1 MQTVKPLSNVP
12 TALKLAFVGCYVSHK
27 KMPRP
32 CLALVASVFV
42 AACPLFADD
51 ELNEL
56 IEDLVKV
63 AEPGFGYSGY
73 FSGSQF
79 LPYGDSEQ
87 FGTFVFGGT
96 YRSESDTL
104 RRIVSKGPGAVS
116 TLLKHLSDDRKIA
129 IEPLTGMMWMDFP
142 DEYDFN
148 PRTRLKPPANVNR
161 DTFENSEKHPDS
173 HAVTIGDLCFVA
185 IGQIVNRNYSATR
198 YQPTGGLVV
207 NSPTHSKRLR
217 DELIADWSDLTAEEH
232 RRLLIEDF
240 EKPDHED
247 RRIGAYWRLSFY
259 YPDAV
264 EPLVLKALEQPT
276 FDVFKVEEFCRDNLY
291 HAKAEDREQI
301 YDNFISQN
309 GSHYSVGVMAQL
321 FDDLDTLEA
330 HEERR
335 ISPPLTEYSTQPR
348 ELLIQLF
355 DRDDSIKSADRP
367 QVTVMSE
374 AERSR
379 FIGSL
384 THDES
389 KRIGEVVR
397 QIYLQHREDDYL
409 APACLKCLANRGYGE
424 FLVEQLKQIDFASR
438 EANHLHRE
446 YLEAI
451 ATSKSEPVRERLM
464 QVIKETGNDA
474 YFILALTGLGN
485 VQDAVVWDNATR
497 ILRGLPQDTE
507 TGRGL
512 LELLANIFPHK
523 AEELFKSFLAADSP
537 KRAETMCVVLWYG
550 HPLSPKI
557 LAPLLDDKRELSGF
571 STPMRVCDRAA
582 QAISHTTEEI
592 KFNSDWSRQRKDVA
606 ILKLKEYCENQR

>member
-1 MQTVKPLSNVP
+1 MLRT
-12 TALKLAFVGCYVSHK
+12 F
-27 KMPRP
+27 
-32 CLALVASVFV
+32 LALVASVFV
-42 AACPLFADD
+42 TACPLVADD

-56 IEDLVKV
+56 IEDLAKV
-63 AEPGFGYSGY
+63 AEPGVGYSGY
-73 FSGSQF
+73 FSGSRF

-87 FGTFVFGGT
+87 LGTFVFGGT

-104 RRIVSKGPGAVS
+104 RKIVAKGPGAVP
-116 TLLKHLSDDRKIA
+116 TLLEHLSDARRIA
-129 IEPLTGMMWMDFP
+129 MEPLAGMMWMDFP

-148 PRTRLKPPANVNR
+148 RRTRTKPPPNVNR
-161 DTFENSEKHPDS
+161 DMFDSNEKHPDS
-173 HAVTIGDLCFVA
+173 HAITIGDLCFVA

-207 NSPTHSKRLR
+207 NSPTYSKRLR
-217 DELIADWSDLTAEEH
+217 DALVADWSDLTAEKH

-240 EKPDHED
+240 EKPDHVA

-264 EPLVLKALEQPT
+264 EPLVLRALEQPV
-276 FDVFKVEEFCRDNLY
+276 FDVFKIAEFCRDNLY
-291 HAKAEDREQI
+291 HAKAEDRKQL
-301 YDNFISQN
+301 YDNFIREN
-309 GSHYSVGVMAQL
+309 GNHYSVGVMAQL
-321 FDDLDTLEA
+321 FDDLATLEA

-355 DRDDSIKSADRP
+355 DKSDSIKSTDRP
-367 QVTVMSE
+367 QMTVMSE
-374 AERSR
+374 SERAR

-389 KRIGEVVR
+389 KRIGEVVK
-397 QIYLQHREDDYL
+397 QIYVQHTEDDYL
-409 APACLKCLANRGYGE
+409 APACLNCLANRGYGE
-424 FLVEQLKQIDFASR
+424 FLVDQLNQIDFASS
-438 EANHLHRE
+438 EASHLHSE

-451 ATSKSEPVRERLM
+451 ATSKSVVVRERLL
-464 QVIKETGNDA
+464 QVIRETANDT
-474 YFILALTGLGN
+474 YFIHALAGLDN

-497 ILRGLPQDTE
+497 ILSGLPQDTE
-507 TGRGL
+507 AGRGI
-512 LELLANIFPHK
+512 LALIANKFPDK
-523 AEELFKSFLAADSP
+523 AEELFKSFLATGSP

-571 STPMRVCDRAA
+571 SIPLRVCDRAA

-592 KFNSDWSRQRKDVA
+592 KFDSEWSQQMKDAA
-606 ILKLKEYCENQR
+606 IVKLKEYCENRR